1 MEYAELEAVAYVGL
15 IKGCRRYDPATGYKL
30 STIAVPF
37 INGAI
42 LHWFRDRGYAVKYPS
57 KWRELMPKARRL
69 LMAGDAPAAVAQ
81 ELNLSL
87 SELEEMLGSMCGT
100 SELKDEIVGEHDASV
115 ELELM
120 PSLLAL
126 QVKAW
131 EHMAWHDQAQ
141 ISHWWKANKRRA
153 EIPRLQLHNFR
164 RIVRHLLEGR
174 PLPEVRE
181 QLMLQVGNMAQ
192 QGSKPST
199 AKASKPRSRSKA
211 QLDKAV
217 VQMGL
222 FPLTGS
228 TPSRA
233 PMDSSPIA
241 A

>member
-15 IKGCRRYDPATGYKL
+15 IKGCRRYDPSTGFKL

-69 LMAGDAPAAVAQ
+69 LMAGEAPMAVAE
-81 ELNLSL
+81 ELGLSL

-120 PSLLAL
+120 PTLEAL
-126 QVKAW
+126 QTKAW
-131 EHMAWHDQAQ
+131 EHLAWHDQAL
-141 ISHWWKANKRRA
+141 ITHWWEANKRRA
-153 EIPRLQLHNFR
+153 ETPRLQLASFR
-164 RIVRHLLEGR
+164 RIVRHLLENR

-181 QLMLQVGNMAQ
+181 QLKLQFGNLAQ
-192 QGSKPST
+192 QPAKPST
-199 AKASKPRSRSKA
+199 AKAKKPRSRTRA
-211 QLDKAV
+211 QLDQAV

-222 FPLTGS
+222 FPPTGS
-228 TPSRA
+228 TQSLELMEA
-233 PMDSSPIA
+233 PPKA